1 MIEIIKR
8 PAFVIARSSGGNPVL
23 AMLVVFGFW
32 VALNLVAGQVETLI
46 WGSPFPHWMDVVVLV
61 TAIIYAAAC
70 VWYCAVINV
79 VRDKQ
84 QEEAER

>member
-1 MIEIIKR
+1 MMKIIKR
-8 PAFVIARSSGGNPVL
+8 SAIVIARSSGGNPVL

-70 VWYCAVINV
+70 VWYCAIINV

-84 QEEAER
+84 QEAER